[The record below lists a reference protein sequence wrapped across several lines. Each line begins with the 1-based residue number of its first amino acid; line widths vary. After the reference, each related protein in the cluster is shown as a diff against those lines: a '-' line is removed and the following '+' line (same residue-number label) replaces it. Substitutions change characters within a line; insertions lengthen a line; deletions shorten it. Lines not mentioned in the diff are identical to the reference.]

1 MENKEV
7 LDLIN
12 RAKTGD
18 CEASEK
24 LIEKYWYTVVKIN
37 NKYCGNED
45 SFQEG
50 ILGIYDAIRTFNESC
65 NTKFMTH
72 VWINIESR
80 IRKNLDAEYYK
91 LPRRTIEL
99 IKKGERERITFTEF
113 GTYEIEDK
121 NKAADSENK
130 VFVQNLLKCCTEKE
144 KFILKKIFFE
154 GFTEIDIAKIM
165 KKSRQYINITKQRA
179 LTKLRKEMNDS

>member
-1 MENKEV
+1 MENLETLELIRKAKNE
-7 LDLIN
+7 DL
-12 RAKTGD
+12 
-18 CEASEK
+18 EATET
-24 LIEKYWYTVVKIN
+24 LIEKYWYVVVKIN
-37 NKYCGNED
+37 NKHYGNED

-50 ILGIYDAIRTFNESC
+50 ILGIYDAIRTFKESC

-80 IRKNLDAEYYK
+80 IRKNLDTEYYK

-144 KFILKKIFFE
+144 KFILKKIYFE
-154 GFTEIDIAKIM
+154 GFTETDIAKLL
-165 KKSRQYINITKQRA
+165 KNSRQYINITKRRA
-179 LTKLRKEMNDS
+179 FKKLRQYIKN

>member
-1 MENKEV
+1 MENLETLELIRKAKNG
-7 LDLIN
+7 DL
-12 RAKTGD
+12 
-18 CEASEK
+18 EATET
-24 LIEKYWYTVVKIN
+24 LIEKYWYVVIKIN
-37 NKYCGNED
+37 NKWYGTDD

-99 IKKGERERITFTEF
+99 IKKGEREKITFTEF

-121 NKAADSENK
+121 NKISNSENK
-130 VFVQNLLKCCTEKE
+130 VFVQNLLRYCTEKE
-144 KFILKKIFFE
+144 KFILKKIYFE
-154 GFTEIDIAKIM
+154 GFTEIDIAKMM
-165 KKSRQYINITKQRA
+165 KKSRQYVNITKQRA
-179 LTKLRKEMNDS
+179 LTKLRKELNG